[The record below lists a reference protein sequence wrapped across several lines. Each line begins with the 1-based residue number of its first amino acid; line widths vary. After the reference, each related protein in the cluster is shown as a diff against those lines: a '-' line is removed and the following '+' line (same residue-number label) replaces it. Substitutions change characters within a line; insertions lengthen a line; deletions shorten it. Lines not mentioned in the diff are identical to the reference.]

1 MSAVSKSQVYDIT
14 GLTELLNKNSN
25 VKIIV
30 YRLKNKVDLIAKQKP
45 RRGGLVSSYMDMDD
59 VSYSLNIAYKVE
71 LGSNNSLYIIK
82 NSSTNEFEILNIS
95 NKQYIEEIS
104 GFSNFISRDNIT
116 NIAFLKLK
124 GYEQSAN
131 LFKYG
136 PLKKEMYETNSYDEI
151 YNKELSK
158 GKSEDLAKK
167 LAIQAN
173 HKKYNFNEILID
185 YKTKE
190 DGIIR
195 NLVTVISNTGRAVK
209 FVINEV
215 EFVFPDFNKI
225 LKGYTPAKDRTI
237 EKGKKFIV
245 KNNKG
250 FKSLPVGVEGVIKK
264 VSEVKTS
271 RNNRYL
277 TAIIDNKEYTLTKK
291 NIKII

>member
-158 GKSEDLAKK
+158 G
-167 LAIQAN
+167 
-173 HKKYNFNEILID
+173 
-185 YKTKE
+185 
-190 DGIIR
+190 
-195 NLVTVISNTGRAVK
+195 
-209 FVINEV
+209 
-215 EFVFPDFNKI
+215 
-225 LKGYTPAKDRTI
+225 
-237 EKGKKFIV
+237 
-245 KNNKG
+245 
-250 FKSLPVGVEGVIKK
+250 
-264 VSEVKTS
+264 
-271 RNNRYL
+271 
-277 TAIIDNKEYTLTKK
+277 
-291 NIKII
+291 